1 MKIPVIPR
9 TRNRMTRDTGAGVLS
24 VNVNTQAFTAQGQG
38 LMRAG
43 QALERMGANWLDKE
57 IQIRNQTEINKANSQ
72 IIEAQARAKE
82 AAKNGATPAHSEKI
96 YNQIMDASEVNIK
109 TNTLT
114 NRATRGLFANN
125 MNLTRARD
133 VVSVKDSARI
143 RMSQEHEASVV
154 EILDRYKNSDLTSG
168 QEYEQKLLEGFEAI
182 DGYGEAQGI
191 PADEIMRLKVNFR
204 NELTQ
209 KRKATIESQLTVA
222 ILDNPPS
229 MGRKLVKG
237 LGISRDPDLYGETE
251 WNELVSQLNSLVDG
265 QQKRYDIDKKAEIQI
280 YFAEVAQGEYQSA
293 ISALRE
299 FDGWGEISD
308 SAKALLIVKRDNII
322 ENREEKNTREY
333 LAAQNAINAKR
344 LKGFQ
349 PTSDEIAHVQKLASN
364 NPTDPDIVN
373 ALSVSEVITDTI
385 DQVQQTSSP
394 TLNLMEIDARNQA
407 NKDGATNEEIARHKV
422 ITEKLRL
429 QSQGL
434 KEDARQYGANEGV
447 VNQQLNYQSGD
458 VLNENKKIIEQ
469 AIEDN
474 QTLEKTYEQNLP
486 FFTKQNKAILK
497 AEFNSLGYVEKG
509 EFLEKISQVAG
520 VVAPLIFTELFDD
533 DLSIAHLGALK
544 DKDTRNLALL
554 GQDRMANEKRLE
566 YTLENKNR
574 VLKQFEAL
582 EDLPPAY
589 KAAILKVADQLY
601 FAQTTSA
608 DEFEEQKYID
618 SINQAIGENKISAF
632 NGRQIILPDDMDV
645 QFLYSWTKDATSEDW
660 AKLSPEGFPA
670 ANGDGELTKEQLE
683 KAQLVNYQGDTFF
696 RVQINGQNVLDNQGN
711 PFLIALDRSKMGLVT
726 GRNEDLSMYEPYQ
739 ASRRDVSTLEEEG
752 IMPNQ
757 RVFE

>member
-24 VNVNTQAFTAQGQG
+24 VRVNPQAFTAQGQG

-43 QALERMGANWLDKE
+43 QQLERMGANWLDKE

-154 EILDRYKNSDLTSG
+154 ETLDRFENSDLTSD
-168 QEYEQKLLEGFEAI
+168 QEYEQKLLEGFEVI

-191 PADEIMRLKVNFR
+191 PADVIMRLKVNFR
-204 NELTQ
+204 NKLTQ
-209 KRKATIESQLTVA
+209 KRKATIESQFTVA

-280 YFAEVAQGEYQSA
+280 YFAEVAQGEYRGA
-293 ISALRE
+293 VSALSE

-322 ENREEKNTREY
+322 ENLKEKNTREY
-333 LAAQNAINAKR
+333 LAAQNAINAK
-344 LKGFQ
+344 LMMGFQ

-434 KEDARQYGANEGV
+434 NEDARQYGANEGV

-458 VLNENKKIIEQ
+458 VFNKNIIAQ

-474 QTLEKTYEQNLP
+474 RILEKTYEQNLP

-509 EFLEKISQVAG
+509 EFLEKISQDAG

-554 GQDRMANEKRLE
+554 GQDRMANETRLE
-566 YTLENKNR
+566 YTAQNKNP
-574 VLKQFEAL
+574 VLEQFEVL
-582 EDLPPAY
+582 DDLPPAY

-608 DEFEEQKYID
+608 NQFEEQKYID

-645 QFLYSWTKDATSEDW
+645 GFLNSWTKGATPEDW

-670 ANGDGELTKEQLE
+670 ANVDGELTKEQLE

-696 RVQINGQNVLDNQGN
+696 TVQINGQNVLDNQGN
-711 PFLIALDRSKMGLVT
+711 RFLIALDRSKMGLVT